1 MTSEFWLWVT
11 QPLFYTYYN
20 GWKSQFT
27 STFSWVSLNF
37 GVKNQTEER
46 FSRDIQIL
54 NETFLAKYCVMRYFL
69 LSLELNDDCDV
80 DPSLRL
86 LYPWP
91 VAKMS
96 AQVTCNVQPQILG
109 WCMVFAGPLAPY
121 KCTVFKNHPSK
132 SHLNFKFAH
141 NYLCFSTTRQI
152 FETFFFNFQTLCSIL

>member
-1 MTSEFWLWVT
+1 MSKKTPNIS
-11 QPLFYTYYN
+11 TYFFLSSITKKSN
-20 GWKSQFT
+20 QRIFEVSWHLSFDFESRNLSSILNTMVENHFKKSQFT
-27 STFSWVSLNF
+27 STISWVSLNF
-37 GVKNQTEER
+37 GVKDQTEER

-54 NETFLAKYCVMRYFL
+54 NETFLAISKYCVMRYFL

-109 WCMVFAGPLAPY
+109 WCMVFAGPLAP
-121 KCTVFKNHPSK
+121 
-132 SHLNFKFAH
+132 
-141 NYLCFSTTRQI
+141 FSTMH
-152 FETFFFNFQTLCSIL
+152 SV

>member
-1 MTSEFWLWVT
+1 MSFIEF
-11 QPLFYTYYN
+11 
-20 GWKSQFT
+20 GE
-27 STFSWVSLNF
+27 
-37 GVKNQTEER
+37 KNQTEER

-54 NETFLAKYCVMRYFL
+54 NETFLVISKNCVMRYFL

-109 WCMVFAGPLAPY
+109 
-121 KCTVFKNHPSK
+121 
-132 SHLNFKFAH
+132 
-141 NYLCFSTTRQI
+141 
-152 FETFFFNFQTLCSIL
+152 